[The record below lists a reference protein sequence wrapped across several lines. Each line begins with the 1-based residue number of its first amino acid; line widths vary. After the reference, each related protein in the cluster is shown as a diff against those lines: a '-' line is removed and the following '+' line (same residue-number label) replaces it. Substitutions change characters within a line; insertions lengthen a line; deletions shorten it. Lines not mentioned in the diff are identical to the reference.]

1 MKKFLYVSLSLVA
14 IGCMALSLFGISILS
29 VGIGGASIAGLTL
42 VPGKFITALGE
53 EVPMMSRAEKDLYDQ
68 LITQSRAN
76 PVSRR
81 AIEEGAISFDPIDYY
96 IRYNVTGLS
105 GNQKIV
111 SQATTKVV
119 GTTNFWPQ
127 AIFPQY
133 YNFCFDRISVK
144 TAVTNTAN
152 TAITGVSS
160 WTSLRS
166 SMDPAVANG
175 EIIVRS
181 NRNTIL
187 ETDISGFVQDAA
199 VTGGAQRN
207 NGAAELDKSRFF
219 LEQLGIEV
227 ELALA
232 GSVSSAANTTTFVEV
247 KFIGVQ
253 ARLKA

>member
-1 MKKFLYVSLSLVA
+1 MKKFFQLSLALAALVA
-14 IGCMALSLFGISILS
+14 MVCSQFV
-29 VGIGGASIAGLTL
+29 VGAVLAGGLVL
-42 VPGKFITALGE
+42 VPGKYTTSMGE

-96 IRYNVTGLS
+96 IRFNLTGLS

-111 SQATTKVV
+111 SQSTQKVV

-144 TAVTNTAN
+144 TGTMNTAN
-152 TAITGVSS
+152 TAINTVNT
-160 WTSLRS
+160 WTSVRT

-187 ETDISGFVQDAA
+187 ETDISGFTQDAA
-199 VTGGAQRN
+199 VTGAAQRN

-219 LEQLGIEV
+219 LEMLGVEV
-227 ELALA
+227 ELSLA
-232 GSVSSAANTTTFVEV
+232 GTVSNTANTTTFVEV

>member
-1 MKKFLYVSLSLVA
+1 MKKFFQLSLA
-14 IGCMALSLFGISILS
+14 LGALACMVFGLFA
-29 VGIGGASIAGLTL
+29 VGIAGVSVAALTL
-42 VPGKFITALGE
+42 VPGKFVTALGE

-68 LITQSRAN
+68 LVTLGRAN
-76 PVSRR
+76 PVSQE
-81 AIEEGAISFDPIDYY
+81 AIASGAISFDPIDYY
-96 IRYNVTGLS
+96 IRFNLTGLS

-144 TAVTNTAN
+144 TATTNTAN
-152 TAITGVSS
+152 TAINTVSG

-187 ETDISGFVQDAA
+187 ETDISGFTQDAA
-199 VTGGAQRN
+199 VTGAAQRN

-232 GSVSSAANTTTFVEV
+232 GTVSNTANTTTFVEV

>member
-1 MKKFLYVSLSLVA
+1 MKKFFLIAVSFASVA
-14 IGCMALSLFGISILS
+14 FAIAGMFTVS
-29 VGIGGASIAGLTL
+29 VAGVVLAGAGLTM
-42 VPGKFITALGE
+42 VPGKYVTALGE

-68 LITQSRAN
+68 LVTLGRAN
-76 PVSRR
+76 PVSQD
-81 AIEEGAISFDPIDYY
+81 AIRSGAISFDPIDYY
-96 IRYNVTGLS
+96 IRFNVTGLS

-111 SQATTKVV
+111 SQATQKIV
-119 GTTNFWPQ
+119 GVTNFWPQ

-133 YNFCFDRISVK
+133 YNFCFDRMSVA

-152 TAITGVSS
+152 TDINTVDT
-160 WTSLRS
+160 WTQARS
-166 SMDPAVANG
+166 AMDPAVANG

-187 ETDISGFVQDAA
+187 ETDISGFTQNALVS
-199 VTGGAQRN
+199 GGAQRN
-207 NGAAELDKSRFF
+207 YGAAELDKSRFF

-232 GSVSSAANTTTFVEV
+232 GQVANTANTTTFVEV

-253 ARLKA
+253 CRLKA